1 MTVAIRGG
9 RCALMKTFKTKDQC
23 QWSEGQMVRAYATV
37 TSLSNG
43 RGNVGEGKG
52 GCIRMAKEKSAL
64 GPPLR
69 LQQLPTAPCRDQDL
83 TQLLRDTSQSHSKGA
98 HLRREGFKA
107 VTGFLAPQRAD
118 STVSEIKATRKT
130 PR

>member
-1 MTVAIRGG
+1 MCTDED
-9 RCALMKTFKTKDQC
+9 FQDQR
-23 QWSEGQMVRAYATV
+23 SMMVRAYAMV

-52 GCIRMAKEKSAL
+52 GCIGMAKEKSAL

-83 TQLLRDTSQSHSKGA
+83 TQPLRDTSQSHSKGA